1 MSVSVNAIRPAVV
14 VPPPSSFTITLSA
27 YDAQVLRTMLGGLK
41 LKTRGGAT
49 AKNGGGRAEVARS
62 KTLTKEIFTALEA
75 QGAAKFNRRGQR

>member
-1 MSVSVNAIRPAVV
+1 MSVKVTANRPTPV
-14 VPPPSSFTITLSA
+14 VPPATSYNIELSA

-75 QGAAKFNRRGQR
+75 QGAAKFNRRGQ

>member
-1 MSVSVNAIRPAVV
+1 MSVKVTANRPPPV
-14 VPPPSSFTITLSA
+14 VPPATSFNIELSA

-49 AKNGGGRAEVARS
+49 AKNGGGPVEVARS

-75 QGAAKFNRRGQR
+75 QGATKFDRRGL